1 MPAHQA
7 FDLAELLARRAA
19 ANSSYLEFL
28 RRGSLSVGLY
38 VLAKGALDPQQPH
51 GEDEVYYVVG
61 GRARF
66 RAGAEDRAV
75 AAGATLF
82 VAAGLEHRFHD
93 IEEDLTVLV
102 FFAPAEGT
110 AARDAR

>member
-1 MPAHQA
+1 MPAHLA
-7 FDLAELLARRAA
+7 FELSELAARRAA
-19 ANSSYLEFL
+19 ANCSYMEFL
-28 RRGSLSVGLY
+28 RRDSLSAGLY
-38 VLAKGALDPQQPH
+38 VLPRGGTDPQQPH
-51 GEDEVYYVVG
+51 GEDEVYYVVS

-75 AAGATLF
+75 SAGATLF
-82 VAAGLEHRFHD
+82 VAAGLEHRFHS

-110 AARDAR
+110 AAARAR